1 MIPGVAGCARP
12 IGNPQ
17 KWAGLNLP
25 GTRRCVRMTE
35 AKRGYRRSA
44 DELAKLADLHAWG
57 IITDAEFQRGKVQIL
72 G

>member
-1 MIPGVAGCARP
+1 
-12 IGNPQ
+12 
-17 KWAGLNLP
+17 
-25 GTRRCVRMTE
+25 MTE

-72 G
+72 ANQGLPHIREPPARPELMTAASEWRM

>member
-1 MIPGVAGCARP
+1 M
-12 IGNPQ
+12 
-17 KWAGLNLP
+17 
-25 GTRRCVRMTE
+25 RMTE